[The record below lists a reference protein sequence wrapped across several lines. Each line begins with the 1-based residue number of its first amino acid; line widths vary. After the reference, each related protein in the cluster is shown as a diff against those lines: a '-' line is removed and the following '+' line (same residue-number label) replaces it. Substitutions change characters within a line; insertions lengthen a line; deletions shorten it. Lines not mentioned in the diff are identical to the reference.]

1 MLETHTKETCPACFG
16 ARIQIDNRGIRVLCP
31 ACGGKGFIWKSNF
44 DDLPPGVY
52 CKTENSYTSGDMPL
66 NEDYIQGN
74 LFSGD
79 DIEQRR

>member
-1 MLETHTKETCPACFG
+1 MIEQHTKETCPGCFG
-16 ARIQIDNRGIRVLCP
+16 AKVQVNNAGVRVLCP

-52 CKTENSYTSGDMPL
+52 CKSENKYTSGEDIPL
-66 NEDYIQGN
+66 NETVI
-74 LFSGD
+74 GD